1 MEINRLGGTVKDFYL
16 VNHCNRHKFYEN
28 RHLLYRFVS
37 AKGET
42 LISCYISL
50 VRIKIMSLRTN
61 FIYKSIYLY
70 YFYIIMAQR
79 YTTFIPGYVFNIF
92 GLLYTRVGAYTYTF
106 YTTITCRP
114 ANLFCA
120 KIFSE
125 QLRNI
130 ELSLRALHQYFM
142 NWWDTSLSAFSQVIR
157 YVQHKI

>member
-16 VNHCNRHKFYEN
+16 VNRCNQYKFYEN

-37 AKGET
+37 AKGEI
-42 LISCYISL
+42 LISRYIFL
-50 VRIKIMSLRTN
+50 VRIKIMSLGTN

-92 GLLYTRVGAYTYTF
+92 GLLYTRVGAYPYTF
-106 YTTITCRP
+106 YTTIACRP

-120 KIFSE
+120 KFFFLNTCTI
-125 QLRNI
+125 
-130 ELSLRALHQYFM
+130 
-142 NWWDTSLSAFSQVIR
+142 
-157 YVQHKI
+157 

>member
-1 MEINRLGGTVKDFYL
+1 M
-16 VNHCNRHKFYEN
+16 VNHYSVVIVLNPREN

-37 AKGET
+37 TKGET
-42 LISCYISL
+42 LISRYIFL

-92 GLLYTRVGAYTYTF
+92 GLLYTRVGAYPYTF
-106 YTTITCRP
+106 YTTIACRP

-130 ELSLRALHQYFM
+130 ELNLRAPSISILWIDETHLYQPFCK
-142 NWWDTSLSAFSQVIR
+142 S
-157 YVQHKI
+157 

>member
-1 MEINRLGGTVKDFYL
+1 MISNRLDGSVKDFYFGEPL
-16 VNHCNRHKFYEN
+16 FRSNRHKFYEN

-42 LISCYISL
+42 LISRYISL

-92 GLLYTRVGAYTYTF
+92 ELLYTRVGAYPYTF
-106 YTTITCRP
+106 YTIITCRP

-120 KIFSE
+120 IFFWTNV
-125 QLRNI
+125 QYRI
-130 ELSLRALHQYFM
+130 EPKGPSSVFYELMRHISISLFA
-142 NWWDTSLSAFSQVIR
+142 S
-157 YVQHKI
+157 HKICTA

>member
-1 MEINRLGGTVKDFYL
+1 MEINRLGGTVKDFYFGEPL
-16 VNHCNRHKFYEN
+16 FRSNRLKSSEN
-28 RHLLYRFVS
+28 CHLLYRFVS

-42 LISCYISL
+42 LISRYTSL

-92 GLLYTRVGAYTYTF
+92 GLLYTRVGAYPYTF

-120 KIFSE
+120 FFFSE

-130 ELSLRALHQYFM
+130 ELSLRALHQHLM
-142 NWWDTSLSAFSQVIR
+142 N
-157 YVQHKI
+157 